1 VHGWRR
7 EESEMATSITTFH
20 GRHTGPSLLG
30 QWFGEVRTFF
40 VDLVEDLRSTP
51 RQIQGLSQS
60 DLFRNHL
67 NALAI
72 SYFALIVLLLMGS
85 LPVLMY
91 LTQY

>member
-1 VHGWRR
+1 
-7 EESEMATSITTFH
+7 MATSITTFH

-30 QWFGEVRTFF
+30 QRFGEVRTFF